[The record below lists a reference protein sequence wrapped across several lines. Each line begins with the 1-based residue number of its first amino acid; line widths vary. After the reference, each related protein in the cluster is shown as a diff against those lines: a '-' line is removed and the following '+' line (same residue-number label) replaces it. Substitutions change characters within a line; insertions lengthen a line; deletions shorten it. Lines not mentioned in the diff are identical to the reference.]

1 MSTVIKR
8 TALYGLQSQCG
19 AKMVSFAGYQM
30 PIQYASGIV
39 HEHLHCRSHAGLFDV
54 SHMGQVS
61 VVGRDA
67 ARQLETLMPVDLE
80 VMAVGQ
86 QCYSVLT
93 NEQGGVIDD
102 LIIAR
107 RAREH
112 FALVVNA
119 GCKDEDVEY
128 LRQRLP
134 NLQVHRH
141 DDLALLALQGP
152 QAADVLRDTFQ
163 SIDQLAFMHGVSA
176 VICGVDC
183 YISRCGYTGEDGFE
197 LALPMVHAQAVAEY
211 LLQHDSVAWIGLGAR
226 DSLRLE
232 AGLCLYGQDL
242 TTQITPIEARIGWSI
257 SRSRRTGGA
266 KEGGFVGAETI
277 LRQQR
282 DGPSRRRVGLMIEGR
297 APVRQGA
304 VVVNQQGSAVG
315 EVTSGG
321 FAPTLN
327 APVAMAYVDVMC
339 SVLGT
344 QLSAIVRGQER
355 AVTVK
360 DMPWVTHNY
369 YRLPA

>member
-1 MSTVIKR
+1 
-8 TALYGLQSQCG
+8 
-19 AKMVSFAGYQM
+19 MVSFAGYQM

-107 RAREH
+107 HAREH

-197 LALPMVHAQAVAEY
+197 ISLPMVHAKEVAEH

-242 TTQITPIEARIGWSI
+242 TAQVTPIEAHIGWCI
-257 SRSRRTGGA
+257 SRSRRTGGV

-282 DGPSRRRVGLMIEGR
+282 DGPSRRRVGLIIEGR

-304 VVVNQQGSAVG
+304 VVVNQQGSMVG

-321 FAPTLN
+321 FGPTLN
-327 APVAMAYVDVMC
+327 APVAMASVDVMW
-339 SVLGT
+339 SVSGT
-344 QLSAIVRGQER
+344 QLSAIVRGQGR
-355 AVTVK
+355 AVTVV
-360 DMPWVTHNY
+360 DMPWVAHNY
-369 YRLPA
+369 YRLRA